1 MAACSIMWPK
11 SVAFFLLI
19 QALKVQILTQFLF
32 HQKNTFPAFTE
43 NWDLNTLTAISTWAK
58 NSGFDKNYGW
68 HLLLE
73 ERVKNGP

>member
-1 MAACSIMWPK
+1 M
-11 SVAFFLLI
+11 
-19 QALKVQILTQFLF
+19 QILTQFFSPPLENIF
-32 HQKNTFPAFTE
+32 LPFTE
-43 NWDLNTLTAISTWAK
+43 NWDLSTLTAISTWAK